1 MVSKLLKT
9 IAVCTCDTLKWSKTI
24 YIYRYLVNN
33 GRKLLFAWY
42 NSITYDTSENDTL
55 KAPISICT
63 EQLESCLYLF
73 IYLFLSPFIYLIL
86 ILKRIDKTKG
96 GKCFA
101 PKLIYTILH
110 THPKATKFCV
120 QNCAKSV
127 CNKHHSTLKNISK
140 IDGFCFP
147 QLHCRTSGSRPQATC
162 VMSCQPIIKHQL
174 AYKCML
180 RYDSRDINFYLYP

>member
-1 MVSKLLKT
+1 MVENYYLHSTTLLH
-9 IAVCTCDTLKWSKTI
+9 I
-24 YIYRYLVNN
+24 
-33 GRKLLFAWY
+33 
-42 NSITYDTSENDTL
+42 YDTSENDTL

-63 EQLESCLYLF
+63 EQLWSCLYLF
-73 IYLFLSPFIYLIL
+73 IYFYISPFNHLIV

-120 QNCAKSV
+120 QNYAWV
-127 CNKHHSTLKNISK
+127 CNKHHSTLKNIHK

-147 QLHCRTSGSRPQATC
+147 QLHCRTSGSSPQATC
-162 VMSCQPIIKHQL
+162 PHCCILSWVANL
-174 AYKCML
+174 L
-180 RYDSRDINFYLYP
+180 LNTG